1 MKKNKKK
8 TKIDTSTTNETTLIS
23 EPNPQVCELLE
34 EIKEGILMGF
44 SHENFC
50 FISRLLYKVKP
61 HIKKE
66 EIQLLEEMWRDSYTD
81 ACSEETLSMYVGTLK
96 SRFM

>member
-8 TKIDTSTTNETTLIS
+8 AKIDTNTAVATPAS

-34 EIKEGILMGF
+34 EIRESILTGF

-50 FISRLLYKVKP
+50 FISRSLYKLKP

-66 EIQLLEEMWRDSYTD
+66 EMQVLEEMWRDSYTD
-81 ACSEETLSMYVGTLK
+81 TCSEEVLSTYVTTLK
-96 SRFM
+96 SRFV